1 MKRGMD
7 LLYASVG
14 KAIELTRG
22 KTAQK
27 DDAPDES
34 RSSSLWTYVVASMA
48 ASYYNLIGPSH
59 KSLQV
64 QASSSSTLIQGA
76 WGLVSLSGVKRAS
89 LEATRILKGASIA
102 ECIEIQGINCYVLS
116 RDPFPGK
123 IGFIL
128 ACYLYG

>member
-27 DDAPDES
+27 EDSPDES
-34 RSSSLWTYVVASMA
+34 KSSSLWTYVVASMA
-48 ASYYNLIGPSH
+48 ATYYNIIGPSH

-64 QASSSSTLIQGA
+64 QESSSSTLIQGA

-102 ECIEIQGINCYVLS
+102 ECIELHGMNCYVLS
-116 RDPFPGK
+116 REPFPGNTG
-123 IGFIL
+123 IASGLL
-128 ACYLYG
+128 AV